1 VSRALLVAALS
12 ASVLAAAAVSLR
24 AAGKDMGTGYELENV
39 EVMDPKMRLVD
50 ARKYMITFNEALSV
64 ACRDCHDL
72 RDFASDEKPLKA
84 TARDMMKMQLELNER
99 WFPGKGEVVTCW
111 TCHRGSRFPPSSS
124 GFTSLLADSGLG
136 EPGEPADPAAAE
148 GAKDGR

>member
-1 VSRALLVAALS
+1 MKRVLLVAAV
-12 ASVLAAAAVSLR
+12 SVSTFAAAAVSLR
-24 AAGKDMGTGYELENV
+24 AAGKDVGTGYELENV

-50 ARKYMITFNEALSV
+50 ARKYMVTFNEALGV

-72 RDFASDEKPLKA
+72 RNFASDDKPLKVV
-84 TARDMMKMQLELNER
+84 ARDMMKMQLEINES

-111 TCHRGSRFPPSSS
+111 TCHRGDRIPPSSS

-136 EPGEPADPAAAE
+136 DPAD
-148 GAKDGR
+148 R